1 MGQKSCSRKRP
12 CRICGKWFAPHPRLG
27 VRQMTCGA
35 SECQRQWHTRKCA
48 EWNRKNRITFQ
59 ENYLRNKLEA
69 LRGDPQEPPSLPPSP
84 VPIAPIP
91 PIPPL
96 DYPRRVVQEV
106 IGVQQLV
113 IIEYI
118 IRLLKRGV
126 QEVIRT
132 QPADIQREYRLQPP
146 DVISRGDSLQGPCQG
161 ILSVRIVPPP

>member
-1 MGQKSCSRKRP
+1 MEQKSYSRKRP

-27 VRQMTCGA
+27 VRQMTCGDP
-35 SECQRQWHTRKCA
+35 ECQRLWHTKKCA

-59 ENYLRNKLEA
+59 ENYLKNKLA
-69 LRGDPQEPPSLPPSP
+69 AVRVDPQEPPSPPPSP
-84 VPIAPIP
+84 VPIPIS

-118 IRLLKRGV
+118 VRLLKRDV
-126 QEVIRT
+126 QEVIRP
-132 QPADIQREYRLQPP
+132 QPVDIQREYRQQPP
-146 DVISRGDSLQGPCQG
+146 KAISRGDSLQGP
-161 ILSVRIVPPP
+161 

>member
-1 MGQKSCSRKRP
+1 MGQKSRSRKRP

-27 VRQMTCGA
+27 VRQMTCGDP
-35 SECQRQWHTRKCA
+35 ECQRQWHTKKCA

-59 ENYLRNKLEA
+59 ENYLKSKLEA
-69 LRGDPQEPPSLPPSP
+69 VRAGPQEPPSPPPLPMPI
-84 VPIAPIP
+84 VPIS

-118 IRLLKRGV
+118 VRLLKRDV
-126 QEVIRT
+126 QEVIRP
-132 QPADIQREYRLQPP
+132 QLADIQSEYRQQPP
-146 DVISRGDSLQGPCQG
+146 KAILRGDSLQGP
-161 ILSVRIVPPP
+161 